1 MLVTVTMVG
10 MAATAGALLAAFDP
24 LTEDIRNLHD
34 SGNPANMRTPLATL
48 AALLDRL
55 GRYEPAARI
64 AGFALS
70 PLTSTSVGSLKSPP
84 RSPTCGMP
92 SATRPTNRLARKVD
106 GMTTAAI
113 ATCAYDQIDQA
124 PNRTERRLELDLE
137 RVSNFGSEM
146 ARRYAGHC

>member
-1 MLVTVTMVG
+1 MTVTMVG
-10 MAATAGALLAAFDP
+10 MAATAVALLAAFDP
-24 LTEDIRNLHD
+24 LTEGIRNLHD

-70 PLTSTSVGSLKSPP
+70 PLTSASVPEI
-84 RSPTCGMP
+84 
-92 SATRPTNRLARKVD
+92 
-106 GMTTAAI
+106 TTAI
-113 ATCAYDQIDQA
+113 AHLRDALGDQTYESPRPQGRGDDDRSHRDVRIR
-124 PNRTERRLELDLE
+124 PNRPGPSRTERRLEIDLE

>member
-1 MLVTVTMVG
+1 MTVTIVG
-10 MAATAGALLAAFDP
+10 MAPTAVALLAAFDP

-70 PLTSTSVGSLKSPP
+70 PLTSASVPEI
-84 RSPTCGMP
+84 
-92 SATRPTNRLARKVD
+92 ATAIALLRDVLGDQTYESLARK
-106 GMTTAAI
+106 GETMSTSAMAAY
-113 ATCAYDQIDQA
+113 AYDQIDQA
-124 PNRTERRLELDLE
+124 RAELNA
-137 RVSNFGSEM
+137 VSN
-146 ARRYAGHC
+146 